1 MNRMPHKERARLLTL
16 AVITAIA
23 AYASLTQQ
31 LANLLVPEW
40 LSRLDVPS
48 FAIPAPL
55 LCTVAITFAVSYVL
69 FRYVG
74 HLKDAGDLAFVDELT
89 GLANRR
95 QFDMRLRAEIARSTR
110 LGVECAVLYLDL
122 DKFKH
127 INDTYGHEA
136 GDEVIKQFAR
146 RISANVRSEDFVARL
161 SGDEFAAIITNV
173 ASNADIEMVTQRIF
187 TAMNAPI
194 RFRSKQIYGAVS
206 IGAAVA
212 GGAITADEALRRAD
226 FALFQAK
233 ECGRNNVQIF
243 TAQMEERIRTRG
255 EMENDLRDAIANDH
269 FQLNYQPLISQSD
282 RKVLGVEAFVRWVH
296 PERGHISPS
305 VFIPV
310 AEQIGLI
317 DKLGNLILRRACI
330 ETRPLDPIKLAV
342 NISAVQFMQP
352 GFVSSVREILETTG
366 FPPARLELEITEGV
380 FRNDTVRT
388 RDIIAKLRSLGVRI
402 ALDDFGTGFSS
413 MAYLRDFPLDRI
425 KIDRSFIGEIESSGQ
440 SLNIVSHMI
449 ELGRSLG
456 LSVTVEGVE
465 TADQLELLK
474 AKGLNELQGYLFSR
488 PLSASDLAKLDLNA
502 ALGGSA
508 DASAPSRAS
517 PAVPLRLV
525 S

>member
-1 MNRMPHKERARLLTL
+1 MH
-16 AVITAIA
+16 
-23 AYASLTQQ
+23 
-31 LANLLVPEW
+31 
-40 LSRLDVPS
+40 
-48 FAIPAPL
+48 
-55 LCTVAITFAVSYVL
+55 
-69 FRYVG
+69 
-74 HLKDAGDLAFVDELT
+74 
-89 GLANRR
+89 
-95 QFDMRLRAEIARSTR
+95 
-110 LGVECAVLYLDL
+110 
-122 DKFKH
+122 
-127 INDTYGHEA
+127 
-136 GDEVIKQFAR
+136 
-146 RISANVRSEDFVARL
+146 
-161 SGDEFAAIITNV
+161 
-173 ASNADIEMVTQRIF
+173 DIEMVTQRIF

-508 DASAPSRAS
+508 DASDAFPSQPGSS
-517 PAVPLRLV
+517 PAPGQLRPFAPKTA
-525 S
+525 